1 MDSPDEEKR
10 IWSDARVMSIFE
22 LMRVTS
28 LPDDWN
34 IPEKA
39 SSNVLREVMGEG
51 VPPRLLEHALIELEK
66 AVDKK

>member
-1 MDSPDEEKR
+1 M
-10 IWSDARVMSIFE
+10 WSDARVLTIFE

-34 IPEKA
+34 IPDKM

-66 AVDKK
+66 AVDENAQI